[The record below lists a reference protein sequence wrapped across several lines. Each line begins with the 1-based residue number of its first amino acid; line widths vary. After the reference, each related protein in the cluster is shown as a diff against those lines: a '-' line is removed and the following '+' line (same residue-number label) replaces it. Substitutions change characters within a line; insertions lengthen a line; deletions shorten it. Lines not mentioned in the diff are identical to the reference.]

1 MSITATG
8 PGQWYFPMDVVEN
21 SFQIGGEEVSSG
33 GLTGHRGGVAGA
45 AGFVASGCC
54 VRVLGCWGVVSESIV
69 PDLNG
74 MAGAWWLAE
83 VLLLFRC
90 RVSHYYRGVI
100 C

>member
-1 MSITATG
+1 
-8 PGQWYFPMDVVEN
+8 MDVVEN
-21 SFQIGGEEVSSG
+21 SFQIVGEEVSSG
-33 GLTGHRGGVAGA
+33 GLEGSSRRN
-45 AGFVASGCC
+45 GCC

-83 VLLLFRC
+83 VLHHFRC
-90 RVSHYYRGVI
+90 RVSPYYRGVI